1 MQTLQIHPVKTQED
15 LRAFVLFPWKVYAGD
30 PHWVPPLLSAR
41 SALLDKAKNPFFKH
55 GGADFFLAKRGT
67 EVVGTI
73 AGITNPLHN
82 SFHNDKVGFFGFFEV
97 LDDPQ
102 AAEALLG
109 AAENWGRS
117 YGHDVLR
124 GPMQYSVNDEC
135 GLLVDGF
142 DDPPRILMTYNPPRY
157 MEYLTK
163 RGFQQ
168 AMDLWAHS
176 MEIEKFRGGEKLPEK
191 LVRVVEKIK
200 ARRNLRVRKMDMRH
214 FEDEVGRV
222 KKLYNSSW
230 ERNWGFVPLTD
241 AEIDKLAKDLRPII
255 DPDLVFFVE
264 IDGEPVGFSVT
275 LPDLN
280 EPMLHA
286 NPKPGTPEWLTL
298 IKFLWNW
305 KVGKR
310 IRWLRVFTLGVRPE
324 FRGLGVEA
332 LLCYET
338 AQEALKKG
346 YPNVEMS
353 WVLAVNDAM
362 NRVIRLMGGKVY
374 KTYRIYDKAL

>member
-1 MQTLQIHPVKTQED
+1 
-15 LRAFVLFPWKVYAGD
+15 
-30 PHWVPPLLSAR
+30 
-41 SALLDKAKNPFFKH
+41 
-55 GGADFFLAKRGT
+55 
-67 EVVGTI
+67 
-73 AGITNPLHN
+73 
-82 SFHNDKVGFFGFFEV
+82 
-97 LDDPQ
+97 
-102 AAEALLG
+102 
-109 AAENWGRS
+109 
-117 YGHDVLR
+117 
-124 GPMQYSVNDEC
+124 MQYSVNDEC